1 MGARADPRNPALM
14 IRFNHITGSLAGHTV
29 EYDKRSIRVG
39 TSGDCDVR
47 FDLER
52 DPEVGRYHA
61 AVVLKENAY
70 HLLDLGQAGGVWVNG
85 ERVLSQ
91 VLRSGDRVRFGGD
104 GAPEAEVA
112 IVIDSNYDAAQDAAR
127 MVETFKGRTRETS
140 ALRLVT
146 AAAERVAEERAK
158 AGGAKSRRTMELM
171 ANTISEVGDLMKE
184 QTRKRWVRIVGMVAA
199 VAIVII
205 SIQGAVIYAQQ
216 RKIATLLDAK
226 SRFDAQIDA
235 IQKEMDATRDSIE
248 LAELEHRL
256 TEATAN
262 AERTLAELA
271 RTNKAKAEEVVAE
284 SGDEL
289 DREIRRILRQF
300 DAETYAVPPIFKER
314 LAYHIKELQQAG
326 PIARVIYHRKVRY
339 WPQITAQFKALELP
353 EVMAYVAWTE
363 SQFDPYAKSSAG
375 ARGMWQMT
383 RTTAVSLGL
392 RVDGTVDERTD
403 VPKQTRAA
411 AKYLAGLLAEFGEDA
426 FMLAMASYN
435 KGENGVR
442 RVLRKVAQT
451 PGGFKKAKRDFW
463 HLYRLKLLPEE
474 TREYV
479 PKILAAA
486 IVCSN
491 PERYGLT
498 DQVAI
503 GRDSAAPA
511 RGAAPVAPLRPANSR

>member
-1 MGARADPRNPALM
+1 M
-14 IRFNHITGSLAGHTV
+14 IRFNHITGSLAGRSV

-61 AVVLKENAY
+61 AVVLKEDAY

-91 VLRSGDRVRFGGD
+91 VLKSGDRVRFGGD

-112 IVIDSNYDAAQDAAR
+112 VVFDPNYDAAKDAAR
-127 MVETFKGRTRETS
+127 MVETFKERTRETS
-140 ALRLVT
+140 AIRLVT

-158 AGGAKSRRTMELM
+158 AGGTRSRHTMEVM
-171 ANTISEVGDLMKE
+171 ANTIHEVGDLMRE
-184 QTRKRWVRIVGMVAA
+184 QTRKRWVRIVGIVAA
-199 VAIVII
+199 VATVII
-205 SIQGAVIYAQQ
+205 AVQGAVIYAQQ
-216 RKIATLLDAK
+216 RKITTLLDAK
-226 SRFDAQIDA
+226 SRFDTQINN
-235 IQKEMDATRDSIE
+235 IQAEMDATRDSIR
-248 LAELEHRL
+248 LVELEHRL

-271 RTNKAKAEEVVAE
+271 RTSKEKAREVAE

-314 LAYHIKELQQAG
+314 LAYHIKQLQDAG
-326 PIARVIYHRKVRY
+326 PVARLIYRRKVRY

-363 SQFDPYAKSSAG
+363 SQFDPFAKSSAG

-383 RTTAVSLGL
+383 RTTAQSLGL
-392 RVDGTVDERTD
+392 KVEGTVDERTD

-442 RVLRKVAQT
+442 RVLRQVAQT
-451 PGGFKKAKRDFW
+451 PGGFKKSKRDFW

-486 IVCSN
+486 IACSN
-491 PERYGLT
+491 PGRYGLA
-498 DQVAI
+498 DQVASA
-503 GRDSAAPA
+503 DSGGTPSGVPAPAPRLAAPG
-511 RGAAPVAPLRPANSR
+511 R